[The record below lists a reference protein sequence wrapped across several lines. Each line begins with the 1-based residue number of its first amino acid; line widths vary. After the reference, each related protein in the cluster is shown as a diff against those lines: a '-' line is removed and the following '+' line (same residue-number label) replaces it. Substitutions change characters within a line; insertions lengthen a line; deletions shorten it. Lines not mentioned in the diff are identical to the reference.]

1 MDVLHEAWKIL
12 MHSLWYAFLV
22 GGLPMIVWT
31 IEEIVK
37 EHKAKKRRKARQK
50 REETKYGEIS
60 EYASERTG

>member
-31 IEEIVK
+31 IDEIVK
-37 EHKAKKRRKARQK
+37 ENKAKKRRKARQK
-50 REETKYGEIS
+50 REEVKHEETS
-60 EYASERTG
+60 EYVSKRTG